1 MTLRDHG
8 SGVPEDMLHKIFLP
22 FFRVDESRQRASGG
36 HGLGLAISKRIVKSH
51 NGRITA
57 SNAQPGLT
65 VSITLPA
72 SLRVEP
78 PREM

>member
-1 MTLRDHG
+1 M
-8 SGVPEDMLHKIFLP
+8 
-22 FFRVDESRQRASGG
+22 
-36 HGLGLAISKRIVKSH
+36 GLAISKRIVESH

-78 PREM
+78 PHEM